1 MSGLLTRRA
10 LKHAFLIVLS
20 VAAGAVLFTIW
31 QIKQD
36 VDAVAGRFALDPG
49 PQSTLIYDS
58 KDRMFSALYKEHRI
72 PVTLEEMS
80 APLVAAV
87 LTTEDRRFYEH
98 HGVDARRILGSMAAN
113 LRRGRIVQGGST
125 ITQQFVRGAFLD
137 RSRTYARKVREAWL
151 AHRLESKFSKRA
163 ILQAYLNH
171 VYLGEGYYGVQA
183 ASLGYFA
190 KPASALD
197 AAESATLA
205 ALINRPSGYGIRKT
219 PANVRDRRDWV
230 LRQMHEEGHLDMATY
245 GAAIATPVASTLA
258 QAKARAAVDPIG
270 VSHAPYFA
278 SMVHEFLFEKY
289 GIDRALTGGLRV
301 FTTLDSEAQRFAE
314 QSVAKRL
321 AELDKKQHSGAP
333 LQAALVA
340 IEPSTG
346 YVRAIVGGRNF
357 QESSYNRAT
366 DARRQPGSAFKPFV
380 FAAALEAGFSPGTTI
395 DGLDAYVASAQ
406 GAYLP
411 GGEHEVESAT
421 LRSALVHSS
430 NRAAVH
436 LLQRVGLGATI
447 DLANRVGLDHLPAVP
462 SLALGTG
469 EVSLLNLTSAYTAF
483 ANGGVLQSPVYVRR
497 IEDSEGRVLYRS
509 DEAGRRV
516 LSESTAFLMASMLS
530 DVVNHGTGYSARQA
544 GFSLPAGGKT
554 GSTDDHADA
563 WFIGFTPKLA
573 AGVWVGFDQPSQIMR
588 RGFASVVAVPAW
600 AGFMKEATHGDKA
613 EWISRPAGVTQVR
626 VCRASGGRATEY
638 CELHGEVDNDLV
650 SLGRAPD
657 FCPLHS
663 STTLSSPAGAPT
675 APLAIRVLGPGS
687 WGNQTPKPQVPKP

>member
-1 MSGLLTRRA
+1 MSGLLIRRVLFRTVLIA
-10 LKHAFLIVLS
+10 LGI
-20 VAAGAVLFTIW
+20 AAGVMVYAVW
-31 QIKQD
+31 QVKQD

-58 KDRMFSALYKEHRI
+58 QNRLISALYKEHRI

-80 APLVAAV
+80 DPLLAAV
-87 LTTEDRRFYEH
+87 LATEDRRFYDH
-98 HGVDARRILGSMAAN
+98 HGVDSRRIIGSMIAN

-137 RSRTYARKVREAWL
+137 RSKTYGRKVREAWL
-151 AHRLESKFSKRA
+151 AHRLESKYSKRA

-183 ASLGYFA
+183 AALGYFA

-219 PANVRDRRDWV
+219 PTKVRDRRDWV
-230 LRQMHEEGHLDMATY
+230 LRQMHHHGHLDAATY
-245 GAAIATPVASTLA
+245 GNAIATPVASTLA
-258 QAKARAAVDPIG
+258 QAKARADVDPIG
-270 VSHAPYFA
+270 VTHAPYFA
-278 SMVHEFLFEKY
+278 SLVHEFLFEKY
-289 GIDRALTGGLRV
+289 GVERALTGGLRV
-301 FTTLDSEAQRFAE
+301 YTTLDSEVQSFAE
-314 QSVAKRL
+314 RSVAKRL
-321 AELDKKQHSGAP
+321 AELDKRQRAGAP

-346 YVRAIVGGRNF
+346 YVRAMVGGRNF

-366 DARRQPGSAFKPFV
+366 DAKRQPGSAFKPFV

-395 DGLDAYVASAQ
+395 DGLDGYVASSS

-411 GGEHEVESAT
+411 GGEHEVESTT

-436 LLQRVGLGATI
+436 LLQRVGVGATI
-447 DLANRVGLDHLPAVP
+447 DLAHRVGLDQLPAVP

-483 ANGGVLQSPVYVRR
+483 ANGGVIQSPVFVRR
-497 IEDSEGRVLYRS
+497 IEDAEGRVLYRG
-509 DEAGRRV
+509 DEVGRRV
-516 LSESTAFLMASMLS
+516 FSESTAFLMASMLS
-530 DVVNHGTGYSARQA
+530 DVVNHGTGYGARQA

-573 AGVWVGFDQPSQIMR
+573 AGVWVGFDRPEQIMR

-600 AGFMKEATHGDKA
+600 AGFMKDATHGDSA
-613 EWISRPAGVTQVR
+613 EWMTRPSGVTQIR
-626 VCRASGGRATEY
+626 RCRASGGLATEY

-650 SLGRAPD
+650 SIGRAPEL
-657 FCPLHS
+657 CPLHS
-663 STTLSSPAGAPT
+663 STTLTMPVA
-675 APLAIRVLGPGS
+675 APLAFSIRPS
-687 WGNQTPKPQVPKP
+687 P

>member
-1 MSGLLTRRA
+1 MSGLFTLRA
-10 LKHAFLIVLS
+10 LLRTFLIALVI
-20 VAAGAVLFTIW
+20 AAGAVLYTIW
-31 QIKQD
+31 QVKQD
-36 VDAVAGRFALDPG
+36 VDEVARRFTLDPG

-58 KDRMFSALYKEHRI
+58 KDRLFSALYREHRI

-80 APLVAAV
+80 DPLVAAV
-87 LTTEDRRFYEH
+87 LTTEDRRFYDH
-98 HGVDARRILGSMAAN
+98 HGVDSRRIFGSLVAN

-137 RSRTYARKVREAWL
+137 RSKTYARKVREAWL
-151 AHRLESKFSKRA
+151 AHRLEAKYSKRA

-197 AAESATLA
+197 AAEAATLA

-219 PANVRDRRDWV
+219 PAKVRDRRDWV
-230 LRQMHEEGHLDMATY
+230 LREMHQSGQLDMATY
-245 GAAIATPVASTLA
+245 GHAIATPVASTLA
-258 QAKARAAVDPIG
+258 PVTARAEVDPIG

-289 GIDRALTGGLRV
+289 GIEKALTGGLRV
-301 FTTLDSEAQRFAE
+301 YTTLDFEVQRFAE

-321 AELDKKQHSGAP
+321 AELDKKQRSGAP

-346 YVRAIVGGRNF
+346 YVRAIVGGRDF
-357 QESSYNRAT
+357 TESSYNRAT
-366 DARRQPGSAFKPFV
+366 DAKRQPGSAFKPFV
-380 FAAALEAGFSPGTTI
+380 FAAALEAGFSPGSMI
-395 DGLDAYVASAQ
+395 DGLDAYIPSSS

-411 GGEHEVESAT
+411 GGEHEVTST
-421 LRSALVHSS
+421 SLRSALVHSS

-447 DLANRVGLDHLPAVP
+447 DLAHRVGLDDLPSVP

-483 ANGGVLQSPVYVRR
+483 ANGGVLQSPVFVRR
-497 IEDSEGRVLYRS
+497 IEDAEGRVLYRG
-509 DEAGRRV
+509 EEVGRRV

-530 DVVNHGTGYSARQA
+530 DVVNHGTGYGARQA

-573 AGVWVGFDQPSQIMR
+573 AGVWVGFDRPSQIMR

-600 AGFMKEATHGDKA
+600 AGFMKNATHGDKS
-613 EWISRPAGVTQVR
+613 EWITRPAGVAQIR
-626 VCRASGGRATEY
+626 RCRLSGGLAGEY
-638 CELHGEVDNDLV
+638 CELHGEVFNDLV
-650 SLGRAPD
+650 SIGRAPD
-657 FCPLHS
+657 LCALHS
-663 STTLSSPAGAPT
+663 ATTPTSPVMAPALS
-675 APLAIRVLGPGS
+675 IRP
-687 WGNQTPKPQVPKP
+687 WP

>member
-1 MSGLLTRRA
+1 MSGPSARRA
-10 LKHAFLIVLS
+10 ILRTLLIALS
-20 VAAGAVLFTIW
+20 IAAGAVLFTIW
-31 QIKQD
+31 EIKRD
-36 VDAVAGRFALDPG
+36 VDAVAARFALDPG
-49 PQSTLIYDS
+49 PQTTLIYDS
-58 KDRMFSALYKEHRI
+58 KDRLISSLYREHRI

-80 APLVAAV
+80 DPLVAAV
-87 LTTEDRRFYEH
+87 LTTEDRRFYDH
-98 HGVDARRILGSMAAN
+98 HGVDGRRIFASMVAN

-171 VYLGEGYYGVQA
+171 VYLGDGYYGVQA

-197 AAESATLA
+197 AAESATIA

-219 PANVRDRRDWV
+219 PAKVRDRRDWV
-230 LRQMHEEGHLDMATY
+230 LRQMHQNGHLDAATY

-258 QAKARAAVDPIG
+258 PVKARADVDPIA
-270 VSHAPYFA
+270 VSHGPYFA

-289 GIDRALTGGLRV
+289 GVEKALTGGLRV
-301 FTTLDSEAQRFAE
+301 YTTLDADVQRFAE

-321 AELDKKQHSGAP
+321 AELDKRHRTNAP

-346 YVRAIVGGRNF
+346 YVRAMVGGRNF

-406 GAYLP
+406 GGYLP
-411 GGEHEVESAT
+411 GGEHEVESTT

-447 DLANRVGLDHLPAVP
+447 DLANRVGLDELPAVP

-483 ANGGVLQSPVYVRR
+483 ANGGVLQSPVFVRR
-497 IEDSEGRVLYRS
+497 IEDAEGRVLYRGE
-509 DEAGRRV
+509 EAGRRV

-563 WFIGFTPKLA
+563 WFIGFTPRLA
-573 AGVWVGFDQPSQIMR
+573 AGVWVGFDRPERIMR

-600 AGFMKEATHGDKA
+600 AGFMKDATHGDKA
-613 EWISRPAGVTQVR
+613 EWITRPAGVTQVR
-626 VCRASGGRATEY
+626 RCRASGGLATEY
-638 CELHGEVDNDLV
+638 CELAGEVDNDLV
-650 SLGRAPD
+650 SIGRAPD
-657 FCPLHS
+657 PCPLHS
-663 STTLSSPAGAPT
+663 STTLSAPAPA
-675 APLAIRVLGPGS
+675 LSL
-687 WGNQTPKPQVPKP
+687 QVWPPRP